1 MEKGISYM
9 RIEELTPGQ
18 TLTLMIVAGSQ
29 QLDFTSSVLEA
40 IPRRHMIIA
49 SPVLKDG
56 KIISFSGPNIIVH
69 VIASMGDAK
78 PHVFQNVTIQ
88 SAKNTDDTFCYMIS
102 TNNESKEFNR
112 RGAFRCSVGAEAPM
126 RIGNNHRAITG
137 VIKDVS
143 STGFAFTA
151 PDDMSFD
158 LSDTIHAVLNDSLSE
173 GLQPYTFHLFGTI
186 VRTYSL
192 ENGKIVYGCQLNNKV
207 PGLDHYIMEKER
219 LRLQRSRGNSKTPT
233 KK

>member
-1 MEKGISYM
+1 M
-9 RIEELTPGQ
+9 RIEELSPGQ

-29 QLDFTSSVLEA
+29 QLDFTSSVLEV

-69 VIASMGDAK
+69 VIASLGDSK

-88 SAKNTDDTFCYMIS
+88 SAKNTDDSFCYMIS
-102 TNNESKEFNR
+102 TNAESKEFNR
-112 RGAFRCSVGAEAPM
+112 RGAFRCSISAEAPM
-126 RIGNNHRAITG
+126 RIGSNHRAITG
-137 VIKDVS
+137 IIKDVS
-143 STGFAFTA
+143 SSGFAFTA
-151 PDDMSFD
+151 PDDVKCEI
-158 LSDTIHAVLNDSLSE
+158 SDSVHAVLNDSLSE
-173 GLQPYTFHLFGTI
+173 GLQPYTFHLFGTV
-186 VRTYSL
+186 VRAYTL
-192 ENGKIVYGCQLNNKV
+192 ENGKVVYGCQLTNKV

-219 LRLQRSRGNSKTPT
+219 LRLQRSRGNSKSTNRND